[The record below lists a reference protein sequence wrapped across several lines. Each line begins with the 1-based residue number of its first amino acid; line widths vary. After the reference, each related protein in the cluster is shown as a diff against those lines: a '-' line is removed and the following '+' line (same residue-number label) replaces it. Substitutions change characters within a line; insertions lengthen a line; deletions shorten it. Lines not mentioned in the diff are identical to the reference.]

1 MKKVIYLFVVVL
13 LMAACKGNEPKKKV
27 FDSNAMIVIRGQ
39 QGQQGVS
46 PAQRAMIDGLTD
58 LEIVQKAGNIKWMSH
73 WSSGYYKEKD
83 SSEIARTFGDND
95 KDFNKPALLMQ
106 GVDIIGY
113 DGEKNYIYKD
123 FLYGYDVFITDT
135 LNDTIAYVPNEVIEN
150 ARKPIE
156 EAWER
161 GDYDEVYRMFNEAF
175 TFLPVKKK

>member
-13 LMAACKGNEPKKKV
+13 LMVACKGNEPKKKV

-39 QGQQGVS
+39 QTQGGS

-58 LEIVQKAGNIKWMSH
+58 LEIVQKAGNIKWTSN
-73 WSSGYYKEKD
+73 WSCNYYEN
-83 SSEIARTFGDND
+83 SPSTIARMFSEGK
-95 KDFNKPALLMQ
+95 KDFKKPALLML
-106 GVDIIGY
+106 GIDIIRY
-113 DGEKNYIYKD
+113 DEGKNFLYKG

-135 LNDTIAYVPNEVIEN
+135 LNDTIAYVPNEVLEK

-161 GDYDEVYRMFNEAF
+161 GDYDAIYRMFNEAF
-175 TFLPVKKK
+175 TFLPVKKKK

>member
-13 LMAACKGNEPKKKV
+13 LMAACKGNEPQKKV

-39 QGQQGVS
+39 QTQGGS
-46 PAQRAMIDGLTD
+46 PAQRAMIEGLTD
-58 LEIVQKAGNIKWMSH
+58 LEIVQKAGNIKYTSN
-73 WSSGYYKEKD
+73 WSSNYYEKKPVTL
-83 SSEIARTFGDND
+83 ARTFSEGK
-95 KDFNKPALLMQ
+95 KDFKKPALLMQ

-113 DGEKNYIYKD
+113 DGKKNFLYKG

-135 LNDTIAYVPNEVIEN
+135 LNDTIAYVPNEVLEK

-161 GDYDEVYRMFNEAF
+161 GDYDAIYRMFNEAF
-175 TFLPVKKK
+175 TFLPIKKK

>member
-13 LMAACKGNEPKKKV
+13 LMAACKGNEPQKKV

-39 QGQQGVS
+39 QTQGGS

-58 LEIVQKAGNIKWMSH
+58 LEIVQKAGNIKWTSQ
-73 WSSGYYKEKD
+73 WSFNYYEN
-83 SSEIARTFGDND
+83 SPVTIARTFGDND
-95 KDFNKPALLMQ
+95 KDFNKPALLMW
-106 GVDIIGY
+106 GTDIIGY
-113 DGEKNYIYKD
+113 DGEKNFLYKG

-135 LNDTIAYVPNEVIEN
+135 LNDTIAYVPNEVLEK

-161 GDYDEVYRMFNEAF
+161 GDYDAIYRMFNEAF
-175 TFLPVKKK
+175 TFLPIKKK

>member
-1 MKKVIYLFVVVL
+1 MQKIIYLFVVVL

-39 QGQQGVS
+39 QTQGGS

-58 LEIVQKAGNIKWMSH
+58 LEIVQKAGNIKYTSH
-73 WSSGYYKEKD
+73 WSSNYYEKKPVTL
-83 SSEIARTFGDND
+83 ARTFSEGK
-95 KDFNKPALLMQ
+95 KDFKKPALLMQ

-113 DGEKNYIYKD
+113 DGKKNFLYKG

-135 LNDTIAYVPNEVIEN
+135 LNDTIAYVPNEVLEN

-161 GDYDEVYRMFNEAF
+161 GDYDAIYRMFNEAF
-175 TFLPVKKK
+175 TFLPVKKKK

>member
-1 MKKVIYLFVVVL
+1 MKKVIYLFVVGL
-13 LMAACKGNEPKKKV
+13 LMAACKGNEPQKKV

-39 QGQQGVS
+39 QTQGGS

-58 LEIVQKAGNIKWMSH
+58 LEIVQKAGNIKFTSH
-73 WSSGYYKEKD
+73 WAGSSYYEKA
-83 SSEIARTFGDND
+83 SEMARTFGDKD

-135 LNDTIAYVPNEVIEN
+135 LNDTIAYVPNEVLEN

-161 GDYDEVYRMFNEAF
+161 GDYDAIYRMFNEAF

>member
-13 LMAACKGNEPKKKV
+13 LMAACKGNEPQKKV

-39 QGQQGVS
+39 QGQGGS

-58 LEIVQKAGNIKWMSH
+58 LEIVQKAGNIKFTSH
-73 WSSGYYKEKD
+73 WMGNSYYGKAI
-83 SSEIARTFGDND
+83 EIARTFGDKD

-106 GVDIIGY
+106 GVDIIAY
-113 DGEKNYIYKD
+113 DEGKNFITKD
-123 FLYGYDVFITDT
+123 FIYGYNVFITDT
-135 LNDTIAYVPNEVIEN
+135 LNDTIAYVPNEVLEN

-161 GDYDEVYRMFNEAF
+161 GDYDAIYRMFNEAF

>member
-58 LEIVQKAGNIKWMSH
+58 LEIVQKAGNIKWTSH
-73 WSSGYYKEKD
+73 WSLNYYEKKPVT
-83 SSEIARTFGDND
+83 IARTFGDKD

-113 DGEKNYIYKD
+113 DEGKNFLYKG

-135 LNDTIAYVPNEVIEN
+135 LNDTIAYVPNEVLEN
-150 ARKPIE
+150 ARKPVE

-161 GDYDEVYRMFNEAF
+161 GDYDAIYRMFNEAF